1 MNALKTVGSVSL
13 ALGLAL
19 GLGAAEAK
27 ADAVADFYKGKR
39 IQLLVGSG
47 PGGGYD
53 TYARLLARHMGN
65 HIPGRPSFVVQN
77 MDGAGSIVMLNFVAN
92 VAPKDGTVIAGL
104 QRNAPMVQIMG
115 GSGPQFRSE
124 ELNWL
129 GSLADEAGAC
139 AIAAR
144 TGARGFDDVLRTSF
158 IVGGT
163 GPNDTEINPAIINNL
178 LGGQFRLIRGYPS
191 TPPVH
196 LAIARGEVDGICQ
209 SWASLKEQGSAG
221 FADGSLVPIVQ
232 LSMRPVP
239 ELSAMGVPLIY
250 DFITQDRIPAGMTV
264 DEVRNYFDLVMGV
277 RVMGR
282 PFAMAP
288 GIPADRVAAMRAAFI
303 ATAKDPAFLA
313 EAERQRRDID
323 LVTGEEI
330 DQVIATMVNT
340 PRERLARLDDLL
352 KFQGPT
358 QQAKVELIEHTGP
371 VTAVEGG
378 GRSLT
383 VDASGTAR
391 SAGISGSRTKV
402 TINGADADRGAI
414 QVGMTCTIALA
425 TPDAKEASE
434 IHCKN

>member
-1 MNALKTVGSVSL
+1 MNALKTLGSVSL

-239 ELSAMGVPLIY
+239 ELSAMGVPLVY
-250 DFITQDRIPAGMTV
+250 DFITPDRIPAGMTV

-330 DQVIATMVNT
+330 DQVITTMVNT

-378 GRSLT
+378 ARSLT
-383 VDASGTAR
+383 VDVSGTAR

-425 TPDAKEASE
+425 TPDANEASE